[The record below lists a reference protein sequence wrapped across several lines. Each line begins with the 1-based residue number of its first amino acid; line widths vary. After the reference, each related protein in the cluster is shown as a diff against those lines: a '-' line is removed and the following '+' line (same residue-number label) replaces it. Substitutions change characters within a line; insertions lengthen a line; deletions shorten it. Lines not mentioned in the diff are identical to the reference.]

1 MKKLTQQYFII
12 PDESEF
18 AKSRLEYQRN
28 QAQLMEAFAAFA
40 ALAGLETRNVQINMY
55 NLLIE
60 PTGNDRVLFGA
71 ALGEY
76 PPFLPYYFV
85 KMSSSLYHDWC
96 DFLNK
101 IGLKPYPEKG
111 FRHLCS
117 HKGRGACFQEF
128 TLDGDHYGCIM
139 APEGFT
145 ISGDVSPVSADDY
158 FSALLLYINLG
169 RENPPFDMET
179 SGGASRYGK

>member
-28 QAQLMEAFAAFA
+28 QAQLKEVFAEFA
-40 ALAGLETRNVQINMY
+40 ALAGLETRNAQINMY

-60 PTGNDRVLFGA
+60 PTDNDRVLFGA

-85 KMSSSLYHDWC
+85 KMSSGLYHDWC

-139 APEGFT
+139 APEGFV
-145 ISGDVSPVSADDY
+145 ISGELPTICPDDY
-158 FSALLLYINLG
+158 YSALLRYIKLG
-169 RENPPFDMET
+169 YLCPLFTN
-179 SGGASRYGK
+179 